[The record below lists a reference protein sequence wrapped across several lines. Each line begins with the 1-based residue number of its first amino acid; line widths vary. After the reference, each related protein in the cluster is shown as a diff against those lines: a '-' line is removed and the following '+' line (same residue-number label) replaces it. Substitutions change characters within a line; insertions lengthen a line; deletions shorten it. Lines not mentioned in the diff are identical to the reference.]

1 MTSLEGRV
9 ALITGAGRGQGRSHA
24 VRLAHEG
31 ADIVAVDVCRDFDT
45 VPYSMASS
53 GDLQETCRL
62 VEEAGRTAVG
72 VEADVRDLAALRR
85 AVAATVERFGRLDI
99 VIANAGITS
108 WLGDETDESAARV
121 WDEVI
126 GVDLTGSWNTLRA
139 TTNQMVRLGNGGA
152 IVLIS
157 STAGLKGFA
166 SGVAGYDA
174 YAAAK
179 AGVIGMM
186 RGYALSLAPHNI
198 RVNTIHPTAVDTMM
212 VSNPAFAELMAALGD
227 AGSLYQNAMGVDLL
241 QPSDISDAVAWL
253 VSDQARYVT
262 GIQLPVDAGFM
273 LR

>member
-1 MTSLEGRV
+1 MSSLEGRV

-24 VRLAHEG
+24 VRLATEG
-31 ADIVAVDVCRDFDT
+31 ADVVAIDVCRDFDT
-45 VPYSMASS
+45 VPYRLASR
-53 GDLQETCRL
+53 DELDETGRL
-62 VEEAGRTAVG
+62 VEQAGRSAVV

-85 AVAATVERFGRLDI
+85 AVATAVDRFGRLDI
-99 VIANAGITS
+99 VVANAGISS

-126 GVDLTGSWNTLRA
+126 GVDLTGTWNTLRA
-139 TTNQMVRLGNGGA
+139 TTDTMVRLGNGGA

-179 AGVIGMM
+179 AGVIGLM
-186 RGYALSLAPHNI
+186 RGYALSLAPRGI
-198 RVNTIHPTAVDTMM
+198 RVNTVHPTAIDTPM
-212 VSNPAFAELMAALGD
+212 VSNPAFEQLMAGLGD
-227 AGSLYQNAMGVDLL
+227 AADLYRNAMDVGLL
-241 QPSDISDAVAWL
+241 QPADISDAVAWL

-262 GIQLPVDAGFM
+262 GVQLPVDAGFL